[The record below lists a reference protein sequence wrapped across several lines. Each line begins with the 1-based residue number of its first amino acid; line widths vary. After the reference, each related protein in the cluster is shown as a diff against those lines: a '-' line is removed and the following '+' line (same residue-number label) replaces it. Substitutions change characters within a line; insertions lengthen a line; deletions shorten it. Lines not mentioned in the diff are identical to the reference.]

1 MSSTPRRGCQW
12 LPSDPKVRD
21 EWLANLIK
29 KVQADSICQGKL
41 KAIEA
46 QHPPAQDEESAAA
59 AVIELS
65 PPPVDERYRLH
76 PPVEALKIAI
86 LTDPEINM
94 FFHQMFWQQ
103 FKLPDSSEGVKVPTW
118 HLMIVLIDY
127 IMTTAPGYNG
137 TDLVGF
143 PINVILNWPMNTTA
157 GFAAFLND
165 KVNKLFKAILNYWAE
180 SWLNTPKSC
189 SVLTTAPGGWFSPE
203 ALAAMPKFVEEYEC
217 DPEKPHY
224 GFKSWDDFFTRKF
237 RTNPDVRPVAFPD
250 DDYIVTNACESAP
263 YKLARNVKHRD
274 FFWIKK
280 QRYSLDFIL
289 NGKEKAQ
296 PFYDGTVYQAFLSA
310 TSYHR
315 WHSPVTGE
323 IVETELVDGS
333 YYSQTHNIQDDPASP
348 NMSQGYIAQ
357 VAARGIVYIKAK
369 NPHIGLMCFVS
380 IGMSEVSTN
389 EITVQKGDKV
399 KKGDQIGM
407 FHFGGST
414 HLLIFRPEVD
424 IEFDF
429 GHHNKPGLHSHNIN
443 LKAKIAEVKK
453 PKKWKTLGGLKKQNI
468 ELLWV
473 KLHSLFLLITLRY
486 F

>member
-1 MSSTPRRGCQW
+1 MGVHYSKKSSELHATDTTMSSKPRRVGQW

-29 KVQADSICQGKL
+29 KVEADSICQGKL
-41 KAIEA
+41 KAIET
-46 QHPPAQDEESAAA
+46 QHPPAEDEENAEAAMI
-59 AVIELS
+59 VL
-65 PPPVDERYRLH
+65 PPPPADERYRLH
-76 PPVEALKIAI
+76 PPVEALKNAI

-103 FKLPDSSEGVKVPTW
+103 YRLPDSSEGVKIPTW
-118 HLMIVLIDY
+118 HLMIVMIDY
-127 IMTTAPGYNG
+127 IMTTAPEFNETG
-137 TDLVGF
+137 LVGF

-165 KVNKLFKAILNYWAE
+165 KVNELFKAILNYWAE
-180 SWLNTPKSC
+180 SWLNTPKSR
-189 SVLTTAPGGWFSPE
+189 SVLTTSPGGWFSPE
-203 ALAAMPKFVEEYEC
+203 ALNAMPNFVEEFEC

-237 RTNPDVRPVAFPD
+237 RTNPDVRPVASPD
-250 DDYIVTNACESAP
+250 DDYIVVNACESAP

-296 PFYDGTVYQAFLSA
+296 PFYGGTVYQAFLSA

-357 VAARGIVYIKAK
+357 VAARGVIYIKAK

-380 IGMSEVSTN
+380 IGMSEVSSN
-389 EITVQKGDKV
+389 EITVKKGDKV
-399 KKGDQIGM
+399 KKGDQLGM

-424 IEFDF
+424 IEFDL
-429 GHHNKPGLHSHNIN
+429 GDQTPGLDSHNIN

-453 PKKWKTLGGLKKQNI
+453 PKK
-468 ELLWV
+468 
-473 KLHSLFLLITLRY
+473 
-486 F
+486 